1 MRILLLANNVAG
13 LISFRFE
20 VVKAIIEQGHFT
32 TISAPFDK
40 RMHYCPKKL
49 PHRFS

>member
-20 VVKAIIEQGHFT
+20 VVKAIIEQG
-32 TISAPFDK
+32 ISQLFLRLLIK
-40 RMHYCPKKL
+40 E
-49 PHRFS
+49 